1 MKSRTTAILVVV
13 TVLVVAAAALSACGS
28 SGDDPS
34 ASTSPSSTG
43 TTVGT
48 DTNVVLTVEQ
58 ALAAEPGQTINV
70 QGFVVATA
78 EQTVLCSAL
87 AESYPPQAGGASLTV
102 EGLDLG
108 TLVGLSTTAGQE
120 GMAEVTWSDY
130 WVTLTGVIKDG
141 VLTVQ
146 ATPRVIQT
154 TSVDLVI
161 RFSPVSEPIT
171 SGDTVWWA
179 FDVTNAGKTPVD
191 LTFSSGQRGD
201 VTLSQGEVEKYR
213 WSDGKAFTE
222 AIETVTIQPGMSMP
236 VVLNDVLALPPGD
249 YDVTAVVTASVGE
262 SGAATALPEIQT
274 TLTIH

>member
-1 MKSRTTAILVVV
+1 
-13 TVLVVAAAALSACGS
+13 
-28 SGDDPS
+28 
-34 ASTSPSSTG
+34 
-43 TTVGT
+43 
-48 DTNVVLTVEQ
+48 
-58 ALAAEPGQTINV
+58 
-70 QGFVVATA
+70 
-78 EQTVLCSAL
+78 
-87 AESYPPQAGGASLTV
+87 
-102 EGLDLG
+102 
-108 TLVGLSTTAGQE
+108 
-120 GMAEVTWSDY
+120 MAEVTWSDY

-179 FDVTNAGKTPVD
+179 FDVTNAGKTPVG

-201 VTLSQGEVEKYR
+201 VTLSQGEVAKYR

>member
-1 MKSRTTAILVVV
+1 VKSRTTAILVVV
-13 TVLVVAAAALSACGS
+13 TVLVFAAAALSACGS
-28 SGDDPS
+28 SGDNPS
-34 ASTSPSSTG
+34 ASTSPNSTG

-48 DTNVVLTVEQ
+48 KTNVVLTVEQ

-154 TSVDLVI
+154 TSVDLAI

>member
-120 GMAEVTWSDY
+120 GVAEVTWSDY
-130 WVTLTGVIKDG
+130 WVTLTGVIKDD

-146 ATPRVIQT
+146 ATPRVIT
-154 TSVDLVI
+154 TSAADLVI

-179 FDVTNAGKTPVD
+179 FDVTNAGETPVD

-222 AIETVTIQPGMSMP
+222 AIETVTLQPGMSVP
-236 VVLNDVLALPPGD
+236 VVLNDVLAVPPGD
-249 YDVTAVVTASVGE
+249 YDVTAMVTASVGE
-262 SGAATALPEIQT
+262 SGAATALPGIQT

>member
-13 TVLVVAAAALSACGS
+13 TVLVFAAAALSACGS
-28 SGDDPS
+28 SGDNPS
-34 ASTSPSSTG
+34 ASTSPNSTG

-48 DTNVVLTVEQ
+48 KTNVVLTVEQ

-179 FDVTNAGKTPVD
+179 FDVTNAGNTPVD

-201 VTLSQGEVEKYR
+201 VTLSQGEVAKYR

-222 AIETVTIQPGMSMP
+222 AIETVTIQPGTSMP